1 MTNQP
6 MKSKYPQ
13 APPFANNDEI
23 EVFLERPLLAKFSSH
38 NEDGTIHIAP
48 LYYLYTSGE
57 FLFGTQD
64 KSRKVRNIKRNNNVT
79 ILIDA
84 AEPVLQ
90 AVIAYG
96 EAILDYEDV
105 ISKRVKI
112 LDRYYENI
120 SAASEFAER
129 LAKAWK
135 TVIIRVKP
143 TKIVTL
149 DYSKPFS
156 ID

>member
-1 MTNQP
+1 MK
-6 MKSKYPQ
+6 KSKYPQ
-13 APPFANNDEI
+13 APPFDNKDEM
-23 EVFLERPLLAKFSSH
+23 EAFLERPLFAKFSSH
-38 NEDGTIHIAP
+38 NEDGTIHSIP

-64 KSRKVRNIKRNNNVT
+64 KSRKVRNIKRNNKVT

-90 AVIAYG
+90 AVIVYG
-96 EAILDYEDV
+96 EAILDYKDV
-105 ISKRVKI
+105 VSKRVKI
-112 LDRYYENI
+112 FDRYYMDKER
-120 SAASEFAER
+120 ARDFAER

-135 TVIIRVKP
+135 TVVIRVKP